1 MPDPN
6 AVPIPRQGFQ
16 LEELDGET
24 LLYRHSEKRLV
35 YLNESA
41 ALVWKLCDGKRTA
54 REITSLLVDAY
65 PEARETIAADV
76 AAAIESLVREGV
88 LRTSSQP
95 EEAA

>member
-1 MPDPN
+1 MSDPN

-24 LLYRHSEKRLV
+24 LLYRHSEKKLV

-41 ALVWKLCDGKRTA
+41 ASVWKLCDGKRTA
-54 REITSLLVDAY
+54 LEITSLLVDVY
-65 PEARETIAADV
+65 PEARETMAADV

-95 EEAA
+95 EEAT